1 MIFFTAVMASRG
13 PASSCY
19 SSPTVLNPFPAPGSS
34 PSQDSPALKTAP
46 ASLWTC
52 RCRFFILIR
61 TVRPASNTNPYTL
74 PLQLTP
80 PGTLTAHGKFCLVLL
95 CSQPDTVHRH
105 PLRKTQTSSPLIKGS
120 HTGAGP
126 RPDITPAIAD
136 FRYRGP
142 LLPRLHGLHSILSF
156 FRFVNGLSLYF
167 PGNQLCRLP
176 VPDSPSGFLRRPG
189 MVPVRHCGAC
199 GVEGSFRSLLG
210 HGDETCFPEC
220 VLFIRDKDISGILKQ
235 RKTRTQLFVI

>member
-1 MIFFTAVMASRG
+1 MASRG

-120 HTGAGP
+120 NPNESPLRA
-126 RPDITPAIAD
+126 ITPAIAD
-136 FRYRGP
+136 CRYKRP
-142 LLPRLHGLHSILSF
+142 LLPRLHGVFSIPAF
-156 FRFVNGLSLYF
+156 WDFVNGHGRLSH
-167 PGNQLCRLP
+167 GRLP
-176 VPDSPSGFLRRPG
+176 PAKLIS
-189 MVPVRHCGAC
+189 AK
-199 GVEGSFRSLLG
+199 
-210 HGDETCFPEC
+210 
-220 VLFIRDKDISGILKQ
+220 VL
-235 RKTRTQLFVI
+235 